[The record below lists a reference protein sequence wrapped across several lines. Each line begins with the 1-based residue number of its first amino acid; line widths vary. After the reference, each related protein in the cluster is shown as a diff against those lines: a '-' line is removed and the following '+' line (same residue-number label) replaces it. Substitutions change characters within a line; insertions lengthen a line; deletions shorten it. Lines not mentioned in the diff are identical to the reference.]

1 MVTRLQ
7 EGRKEMKQGRVAR
20 SLIKEGVRSR
30 VRTFASLVG
39 PLSPG
44 SLHSGLGNSGQAPHP
59 TTRPLQTNG
68 MYLLLVLAVFK
79 AHV

>member
-1 MVTRLQ
+1 
-7 EGRKEMKQGRVAR
+7 MKQGRVAR
-20 SLIKEGVRSR
+20 SLIKEGVRSWA
-30 VRTFASLVG
+30 RTFPSLAG

-44 SLHSGLGNSGQAPHP
+44 SLHSGLGNSGQPPHP

-68 MYLLLVLAVFK
+68 MYLYLLLVLTVFK